1 MPTALINHRML
12 TWARERSGIS
22 LPEFARRCDIDTE
35 RLLRWESGEEILSFK
50 QAQVFASKAHVPFGY
65 LFLRE
70 PPQEELSIPD
80 LRTLE
85 NRGVGRPSAELLDLI
100 KLTLYRQQ
108 WYKDYR
114 QNELLGPCPV
124 AGRLSNDTPVHE
136 LVNDMRRVLK
146 VAAHPVRGAWDD
158 YYRDLI
164 SRIEGIGVL
173 VMREASLGHHTR
185 PLRVDEF
192 RGFAIADDMAP
203 VIFVNHADA
212 PGARLFT
219 LMHELCHIWTGVS
232 GISDG
237 DESSAH
243 RSETV
248 CNAVAAEFLVPEQEF
263 RQHWQ
268 DLPEWTENLP
278 ALEAHFH
285 VSTWTLA
292 RRAMTLGYITREQY
306 QHHVARQ
313 TALWERR
320 SSNGKR
326 GPDYH
331 RTRNAQLSKPF
342 SRAVLSQ
349 AFNGQL
355 ALREAGD
362 LLGINP
368 AKLRRFADEV
378 WL

>member
-12 TWARERSGIS
+12 TWARERSGVS
-22 LPEFARRCDIDTE
+22 LPEFARRCHVDAD
-35 RLLRWESGEEILSFK
+35 RLQGWENGEATLSFK

-70 PPQEELSIPD
+70 PPLEELPIPD

-85 NRGVGRPSAELLDLI
+85 NRGVRRPSAELLDLI

-108 WYKDYR
+108 WYKDHL
-114 QNELLGPCPV
+114 QNELVGPSPV
-124 AGRLSNDTPVHE
+124 VRRMSIDMPVHD
-136 LVNDMRRVLK
+136 LLNDMRRMLDVP
-146 VAAHPVRGAWDD
+146 AHPVRGAWDD

-164 SRIEGIGVL
+164 SRIERVGVL

-192 RGFAIADDMAP
+192 RGFAIVDDMAP

-219 LMHELCHIWTGVS
+219 LIHELCHIWTGLS

-237 DESSAH
+237 EESSAH

-263 RQHWQ
+263 RHHWQ

-292 RRAMTLGYITREQY
+292 RRAMTLGLITGEQY
-306 QHHVARQ
+306 RQYVARQ
-313 TALWERR
+313 RALWERR
-320 SSNGKR
+320 SDNGKR

-368 AKLRRFADEV
+368 AKFRRFADEV
-378 WL
+378 RL

>member
-12 TWARERSGIS
+12 TWARERSGVS
-22 LPEFARRCDIDTE
+22 LPEFARRCHVDAD
-35 RLLRWESGEEILSFK
+35 RLQGWENGEATLSFK

-65 LFLRE
+65 LYLRQ
-70 PPQEELSIPD
+70 PPQEELPIPD
-80 LRTLE
+80 LRTLQ
-85 NRGVGRPSAELLDLI
+85 NRGVRRPSAELLDLI

-108 WYKDYR
+108 WYKDHL
-114 QNELLGPCPV
+114 QNELVGPSPV
-124 AGRLSNDTPVHE
+124 VRRMSIDMPVHD
-136 LVNDMRRVLK
+136 LLNDMRRMLDVP
-146 VAAHPVRGAWDD
+146 AHPVRGAWDD

-164 SRIEGIGVL
+164 SRIERVGVL

-219 LMHELCHIWTGVS
+219 LIHELCHIWTGVS

-237 DESSAH
+237 EESSAH

-263 RQHWQ
+263 RHHWQ

-278 ALEAHFH
+278 TLEAHFH

-292 RRAMTLGYITREQY
+292 RRAMTLGLITGEQY
-306 QHHVARQ
+306 RQYVARQ
-313 TALWERR
+313 RALWERR

-349 AFNGQL
+349 AFNGHL
-355 ALREAGD
+355 ALREAGE

-368 AKLRRFADEV
+368 AKLRRFAEEV
-378 WL
+378 RL

>member
-12 TWARERSGIS
+12 TWARERSGAS
-22 LPEFARRCDIDTE
+22 LPAFARRCHVDAD
-35 RLLRWESGEEILSFK
+35 RLQGWENGESTLSFK
-50 QAQVFASKAHVPFGY
+50 QAQVFASKAHVQFDY

-70 PPQEELSIPD
+70 PPQEELPIPD

-85 NRGVGRPSAELLDLI
+85 NRGVRRPSAELLDLI

-108 WYKDYR
+108 WYKDHL
-114 QNELLGPCPV
+114 QNELVGPSPV
-124 AGRLSNDTPVHE
+124 VRRMSIDMPVHD
-136 LVNDMRRVLK
+136 LVNDMRRMLQVP
-146 VAAHPVRGAWDD
+146 AHPVRGAWDD
-158 YYRDLI
+158 YYQDLV
-164 SRIEGIGVL
+164 SRIEGLGVR

-219 LMHELCHIWTGVS
+219 LIHELCHIWTGVS

-237 DESSAH
+237 EESSAH

-263 RQHWQ
+263 RQ
-268 DLPEWTENLP
+268 DLPAWTERTQRSDCRP
-278 ALEAHFH
+278 SYH
-285 VSTWTLA
+285 
-292 RRAMTLGYITREQY
+292 
-306 QHHVARQ
+306 
-313 TALWERR
+313 TA
-320 SSNGKR
+320 
-326 GPDYH
+326 
-331 RTRNAQLSKPF
+331 RNAQLSKPF

-349 AFNGQL
+349 AFNGHL
-355 ALREAGD
+355 ALREAGE
-362 LLGINP
+362 LLGINS
-368 AKLRRFADEV
+368 AKLRRCAEEV
-378 WL
+378 RL